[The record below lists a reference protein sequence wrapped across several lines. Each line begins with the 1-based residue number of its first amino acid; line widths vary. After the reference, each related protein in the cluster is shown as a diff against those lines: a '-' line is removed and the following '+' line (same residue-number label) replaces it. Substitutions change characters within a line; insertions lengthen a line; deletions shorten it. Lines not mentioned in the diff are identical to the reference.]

1 MNDKYKFD
9 AVSFG
14 VRLAKIRNSYNK
26 TQEQVAEHIGVS
38 TKTIQNWE
46 RGLKIPGIDNVVSL
60 ADYFNMAVGEILED
74 EAYRIFEK
82 KSSSR
87 KRSIEIIPVENKIEF
102 FMEFCEDRYMDR
114 YELWVWDEVAKYKY
128 LYASV
133 QRIIPYT
140 DFKDSF
146 IEQAD
151 VIVDTYRKKLL
162 SILADTEEDRF
173 VKEAITDKI
182 KAEEMGMASKDA
194 VWADFGKIVY
204 FDNDDEC

>member
-146 IEQAD
+146 IEQTD

-162 SILADTEEDRF
+162 SILADTEEDMF
-173 VKEAITDKI
+173 VKEAIADKI

-194 VWADFGKIVY
+194 VWVDFGKIVY